1 MYVLLAH
8 LVAPKLRKV
17 QRVRALRVCNVLARV
32 AMSSLTTCDVV
43 AHMNAL
49 LDHSH
54 LTAEDDAHSV
64 PNDTCENIYRCACV
78 CVYTGCSV
86 LLSICSRTQVCRAAN
101 EKKIHANILK
111 LTHSNG

>member
-64 PNDTCENIYRCACV
+64 PNGTCENIYYRCACV
-78 CVYTGCSV
+78 WVYTGCSV
-86 LLSICSRTQVCRAAN
+86 LLYFYPYAVARKFAAPQMKTNYMRTY
-101 EKKIHANILK
+101 
-111 LTHSNG
+111 

>member
-17 QRVRALRVCNVLARV
+17 QRVRVCNVLARV

-64 PNDTCENIYRCACV
+64 PNGTCENIIYIDVRV
-78 CVYTGCSV
+78 CVFTPAAQYFYPYAVARKFAAPQMKTKYM
-86 LLSICSRTQVCRAAN
+86 RTY
-101 EKKIHANILK
+101 
-111 LTHSNG
+111 